1 MFWSYAEAMKADLE
15 KDKKDIESARHAV
28 KKLYKELDKLNE
40 EVKSAEVCCI
50 LGIYYREL

>member
-1 MFWSYAEAMKADLE
+1 MKADLE
-15 KDKKDIESARHAV
+15 KDKKDIESARNAV

-50 LGIYYREL
+50 LGMYYREL

>member
-1 MFWSYAEAMKADLE
+1 MLWSYAEAMKADLE

-50 LGIYYREL
+50 LGTYDREL